1 MDSVDF
7 HTRWRLPLE
16 FAQFHGE
23 TPSSITMPY
32 HSNFTSKLDISRIL
46 LIVPRKL
53 RFCGQ
58 RSSLS
63 LNRDLTLGEVTNVV
77 IGVKNSR
84 AKFRSVGY
92 VTPIGVI
99 LEIGTNQ
106 NVLPGEGEEK

>member
-1 MDSVDF
+1 VVSV
-7 HTRWRLPLE
+7 
-16 FAQFHGE
+16 A
-23 TPSSITMPY
+23 
-32 HSNFTSKLDISRIL
+32 
-46 LIVPRKL
+46 V
-53 RFCGQ
+53 
-58 RSSLS
+58 LS
-63 LNRDLTLGEVTNVV
+63 VNRDLTLGEVTNVV